1 MTEPK
6 ASPRRLSLVLAAVG
20 VIALVLLV
28 ALYATRRIIAREA
41 VVGWLRAHG
50 VAATAQV
57 RGLGLGE
64 VTGQVIAGDPV
75 APDFAAGDATIRWGL
90 GATGLEVRSFRLVG
104 PTVHLRLHQGRAS
117 LGSLDPLIAE
127 LLKRPANPPRA
138 APRVEIVRGL
148 LLLDTD
154 YGPLRLT
161 ADATVAGGRLTRLA
175 ARTAPA
181 RLRGPGFDA
190 SLGAGTLAASTRGER
205 VSFTL
210 DLPATTTFPGGLS
223 ASGARLTLSG
233 EAAYPDLARRRADG
247 PVTLRAHLTGS
258 LAASG
263 ATMRQADLIATFDGR
278 SSGGIEA
285 LALAGKAGATL
296 DVRSASVGAVSMGAA
311 TLTSV
316 RATAAADDLSWSRA
330 TALTATPRLTLLA
343 HDAAMGGL
351 SLAGVAATVSGP
363 IRYGA
368 EGLQARLA
376 ASLGGHG
383 AWHGLG
389 PPLKADAAQLA
400 AIKRAASGFRIAAPA
415 MTLDLRAGAATL
427 GLRRPLSV
435 NPDQGGAVRVAGL
448 PGGPVIGPGGGRFS
462 LTVEGGGLPRVT
474 SEVRRLA
481 LADGGAS
488 ADLHVRAEA
497 SVGSVEAGQIEIA
510 GALKAG
516 RAGVSFTALRCALV
530 KVRKLELGANDIEAL
545 SAEICPDAGPL
556 VAVAGGDWRLG
567 ARVRNLDAEAPGFQA
582 RIAGGAGQVQAAQR
596 RGALALNAGLGDARL
611 SDTATSTRFNP
622 LWIAGRAALA
632 QGLWSATF
640 TGRAPTGLALG
651 KADLRHDGASGRGGL
666 DIDTG
671 LLVFAPGGAQPADL
685 SPLAQAIGA
694 PAKGEARFTGRL
706 DWTQAGV
713 TSGGVLSVPNLDFQ
727 SPAGAVT
734 GLSGTVAFTSLVP
747 LVAAPGQ
754 TLKIDSV
761 ATVVPLTGVVATFG
775 LDDKA
780 LLISGGS
787 ATVGGGRVSVESLSI
802 PLVAHAPMQGALR
815 FEGVQLHDLVAAS
828 PFGDKVDLDA
838 VVSGRIPFDSQP
850 LDGKDGKVRIL
861 GGDLHAIRPGR
872 LSIKRQALT
881 GVAAAGSVQA
891 PAGQAAVVP
900 PTDTFTDFAYQ
911 ALENLAFTSLD
922 AGLATRPDGRLG
934 TLFHIV
940 GRHDPPKHQE
950 LRLSLFD
957 LIGRRFL
964 TRPLPLPSDTA
975 VDLTLDTTLNLD
987 DLLADYADY
996 QRLRGSRAVQAATPN
1011 LESKPVE
1018 TPR

>member
-6 ASPRRLSLVLAAVG
+6 ASARRLSLVLAAAG

-28 ALYATRRIIAREA
+28 AIYATRRIIAREA
-41 VVGWLRAHG
+41 LVGWLRAHG

-90 GATGLEVRSFRLVG
+90 GATGLEVRSVRLVG

-127 LLKRPANPPRA
+127 LLKRPANPRRA

-161 ADATVAGGRLTRLA
+161 ADATVAGGRLTKLD

-190 SLGAGTLAASTRGER
+190 SLGPGGLAASTRGER
-205 VSFTL
+205 VSFNL
-210 DLPATTTFPGGLS
+210 DLPATATLPSGLS
-223 ASGARLTLSG
+223 ASAARLTLSG
-233 EAAYPDLARRRADG
+233 EAAYPDLVRRRADG
-247 PVTLRAHLTGS
+247 PVILRAHLTGG

-263 ATMRQADLIATFDGR
+263 VTMRQADLTATFDGR

-285 LALAGKAGATL
+285 LALTGKSAAAL
-296 DVRSASVGAVSMGAA
+296 DVGSASRGAA
-311 TLTSV
+311 TLTSA
-316 RATAAADDLSWSRA
+316 RATAVADDLSWSRA
-330 TALTATPRLTLLA
+330 SALTATPRLTLLA
-343 HDAAMGGL
+343 HAAAVGGL

-363 IRYGA
+363 VRYGPA
-368 EGLQARLA
+368 GLEAKLA
-376 ASLGGHG
+376 ARVDSHG

-389 PPLKADAAQLA
+389 RPLTSDAPQLA
-400 AIKRAASGFRIAAPA
+400 AIKRAASGFRVAAPA
-415 MTLDLRAGAATL
+415 MTLDLKAGAATL
-427 GLRRPLSV
+427 GLRRPLSI

-474 SEVRRLA
+474 GEVRGLA
-481 LADGGAS
+481 LANGGAS
-488 ADLHVRAEA
+488 AEVHARAEA
-497 SVGSVEAGQIEIA
+497 SMGPVEQGEIDIA
-510 GALKAG
+510 GALQTG
-516 RAGVSFTALRCALV
+516 RAGLSFTAPRCAPI
-530 KVRKLELGANDIEAL
+530 KVRKLELGANDLEAL
-545 SAEICPDAGPL
+545 SAEICPDGGDL
-556 VAVAGGDWRLG
+556 VVAAGGDWRLR
-567 ARVRNLDAEAPGFQA
+567 ARVRNLDAEAPGVQA
-582 RIAGGAGQVQAAQR
+582 RIAGGAGEVQAAQR
-596 RGALALNAGLGDARL
+596 RGALSLSARLDDARL

-622 LWIAGRAALA
+622 LRIAGQAALA
-632 QGLWSATF
+632 GGLWSATF
-640 TGRAPTGLALG
+640 TGRSPTGLALG

-671 LLVFAPGGAQPADL
+671 LLVFAPGATQPADL
-685 SPLAQAIGA
+685 SPLAQAVGA
-694 PAKGEARFTGRL
+694 PAKGEARFSGRL
-706 DWTQAGV
+706 DWTPAGV
-713 TSGGVLSVPNLDFQ
+713 TSGGVLSIPNLDFQ

-734 GLSGTVAFTSLVP
+734 GLSGTVAFTSLAP

-787 ATVGGGRVSVESLSI
+787 AAVGGGRVSVESLSI

-828 PFGDKVDLDA
+828 PFGDKVDFDA

-850 LDGKDGKVRIL
+850 LDGKGGKVRIL

-950 LRLSLFD
+950 IRLSLFD

>member
-6 ASPRRLSLVLAAVG
+6 ASPRRLSLFLAAAG

-41 VVGWLRAHG
+41 LIGWLRAHG

-64 VTGQVIAGDPV
+64 VTGQVTAGDPLV
-75 APDFAAGDATIRWGL
+75 PDFVAGDATIRWGL
-90 GATGLEVRSFRLVG
+90 GATGLEVRSVRLVG
-104 PTVHLRLHQGRAS
+104 PTVHFRLHQGRAS

-127 LLKRPANPPRA
+127 LLRRPPNPRRTP
-138 APRVEIVRGL
+138 PRVEIVRGL

-175 ARTAPA
+175 ASTAPA
-181 RLRGPGFDA
+181 RLRGPGFDV
-190 SLGAGTLAASTRGER
+190 SLGPGVLAASTRGER
-205 VSFTL
+205 VSFNI
-210 DLPATTTFPGGLS
+210 DLPATATLPGGLS
-223 ASGARLTLSG
+223 ARGARLTLSG

-247 PVTLRAHLTGS
+247 PVTLRAHLTGG
-258 LAASG
+258 LAAPG
-263 ATMRQADLIATFDGR
+263 ATVRQADLTATFDGR
-278 SSGGIEA
+278 SNGGIEA
-285 LALAGKAGATL
+285 LELTGKAGAAL
-296 DVRSASVGAVSMGAA
+296 DVGSASIGGA

-316 RATAAADDLSWSRA
+316 RATAVADDLSWSRA
-330 TALTATPRLTLLA
+330 SALTATPRLTLLA
-343 HDAAMGGL
+343 HDAAAGAL
-351 SLAGVAATVSGP
+351 SLAGVAATLSGP
-363 IRYGA
+363 FRYGA
-368 EGLQARLA
+368 SGLEARLA

-383 AWHGLG
+383 AWQGLG
-389 PPLKADAAQLA
+389 RPTQADTAQLA
-400 AIKRAASGFRIAAPA
+400 ALKRAASGFRIAAPA
-415 MTLDLRAGAATL
+415 MTLELKTGAATL
-427 GLRRPLSV
+427 GLRRPLSI
-435 NPDQGGAVRVAGL
+435 NPAQGGAVRVAGL
-448 PGGPVIGPGGGRFS
+448 PGGPVLGPSGGRFS
-462 LTVEGGGLPRVT
+462 LTVGGGGLPRLT
-474 SEVRRLA
+474 GEVRRLA
-481 LADGGAS
+481 LANGAAS
-488 ADLHVRAEA
+488 AEVHARAEA
-497 SVGSVEAGQIEIA
+497 SVGPVEAGQIDIA
-510 GALKAG
+510 GALKTG
-516 RAGVSFTALRCALV
+516 RAGLSLTASRCAPT
-530 KVRKLELGANDIEAL
+530 KVAKLELGVNDLEAL

-556 VAVAGGDWRLG
+556 VAVAGGDWRFG
-567 ARVRNLDAEAPGFQA
+567 ARVRNLDAEAPGVQA
-582 RIAGGAGQVQAAQR
+582 RIAGGVGEVQAAQR
-596 RGALALNAGLGDARL
+596 RGVLSLSAGLDDAGL

-622 LWIAGRAALA
+622 LRITGRAVLA
-632 QGLWSATF
+632 EGLWSAAF
-640 TGRAPTGLALG
+640 TGRAPKGLALG
-651 KADLRHDGASGRGGL
+651 KADLRHDGASGRGGV

-706 DWTQAGV
+706 DWTPAGV
-713 TSGGVLSVPNLDFQ
+713 TSGGVLGVPHLDFQ

-734 GLSGTVAFTSLVP
+734 GLSGTVAFTSLAP

-891 PAGQAAVVP
+891 PAGQAAGVP

-922 AGLATRPDGRLG
+922 AGLATQPDGRLG

-950 LRLSLFD
+950 IRLSLFD